1 MDFGTYLRFALALA
15 LVLGLIGLAAWAARR
30 FGMGGR
36 VRVSAG
42 ARRGKRLAIAEALA
56 VDNKR
61 RLVLVRRDG
70 VEHLL
75 LLGPHGDTVVERGR
89 RERPAGRFRAALDD
103 AAEQDDGPDN
113 DAPDDTSDENGARA

>member
-1 MDFGTYLRFALALA
+1 MEFGTYLRFALALA

-42 ARRGKRLAIAEALA
+42 AKPGKRLAIAEVLA

-75 LLGPHGDTVVERGR
+75 LLGPHGDTLVERGR
-89 RERPAGRFRAALDD
+89 RERPAGRFRAALEHASEPNDEG
-103 AAEQDDGPDN
+103 AGEPGPD
-113 DAPDDTSDENGARA
+113 DNGARA

>member
-1 MDFGTYLRFALALA
+1 MDFSTYLRFALALA

-36 VRVSAG
+36 IRISPG
-42 ARRGKRLAIAEALA
+42 AKPGKRLAIAEVLA

-61 RLVLVRRDG
+61 RLVLVRRDDI
-70 VEHLL
+70 EHLL

-89 RERPAGRFRAALDD
+89 TRRPAGRFRAALENS
-103 AAEQDDGPDN
+103 A
-113 DAPDDTSDENGARA
+113 APDDDEAGDDDSGARA